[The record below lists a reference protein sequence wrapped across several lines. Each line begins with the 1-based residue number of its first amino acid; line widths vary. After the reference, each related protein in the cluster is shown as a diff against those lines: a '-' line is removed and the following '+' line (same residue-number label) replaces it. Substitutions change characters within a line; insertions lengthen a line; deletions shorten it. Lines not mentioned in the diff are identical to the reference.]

1 MTTCCAHLNRAQNRR
16 PCSDLQELCVA
27 ANFAI
32 GHYPCAG
39 RFVLELRCLVHRHNN
54 SHAIMISDT
63 YYGGLS
69 KIKMCI
75 TQPPLH
81 VHNED
86 STVENG
92 RKLPRADFLCG
103 WLPRSSIVKAPGCA
117 ARWRNSWRRRQ
128 TSGPR
133 DNWRRGE
140 YRCLA
145 ERFRRDF

>member
-16 PCSDLQELCVA
+16 PCSDLQELCGA

-63 YYGGLS
+63 NYGGLS

-117 ARWRNSWRRRQ
+117 ARDGVTMAKAQDERSPRQLATRRISMPGRKVP
-128 TSGPR
+128 T
-133 DNWRRGE
+133 
-140 YRCLA
+140 
-145 ERFRRDF
+145 